1 MFSTRPTGAKAFD
14 AEQPIIKFKKLL
26 FKTKTIEKRLG
37 KRIDTNKLINKATNN
52 LNRIRSVEYGL

>member
-14 AEQPIIKFKKLL
+14 AEQKIIKFKKLL

>member
-14 AEQPIIKFKKLL
+14 AEQQIIKFKKLL

-37 KRIDTNKLINKATNN
+37 KRIDSNKLINKATNN